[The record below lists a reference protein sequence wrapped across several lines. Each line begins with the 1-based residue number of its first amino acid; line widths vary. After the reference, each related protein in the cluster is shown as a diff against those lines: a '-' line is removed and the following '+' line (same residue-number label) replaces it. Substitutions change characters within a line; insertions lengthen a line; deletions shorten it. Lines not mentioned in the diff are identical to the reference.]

1 MKVCD
6 PASSWMGLP
15 LIEDDYVEPVV
26 RRRINREQAKQMC
39 IAYWKRAI
47 EMQGAKHPAINC
59 SSNSKGYITT
69 KELYESA
76 LNDTTIEGYGKAT
89 DIYMYYLNK

>member
-6 PASSWMGLP
+6 PLSSWRGLP
-15 LIEDDYVEPVV
+15 LKEEDYSEPVI
-26 RRRINREQAKQMC
+26 RRRITREHAKQMC

-47 EMQGAKHPAINC
+47 EIQGAKHPAINC
-59 SSNSKGYITT
+59 SNNSKGYITT

-76 LNDTTIEGYGKAT
+76 LNDTIIEGYGKAI
-89 DIYMYYLNK
+89 DIYMWYYNK